1 MKDALFLAYRY
12 LAYHRIKTAIL
23 ITSITLIVFLP
34 TGLRVLVSQ
43 SEEQLKTR
51 AAATP
56 LIVGAKGSPLELVL
70 NSLYFEGDVPERMRY
85 QEVSRIDTTGLA
97 LAIPLY
103 VRFRAQEHPI
113 VGTTLEYFQYRGLR
127 LASGSSLT
135 TLGDCVLGARV
146 AEALG
151 AGPGDAV
158 VSSPENVFDLA
169 GVYPLRMH
177 VKGVLEYS
185 DSPDD
190 HAIFVDL
197 KTTWVIEGLVH
208 GHVDLSSPEAT
219 SQVLRVDSTNVVGNA
234 AVVQYQEIT
243 PDNIEEFHFHG
254 GQEEYPITAII
265 AAPPDQRSE
274 AILRGRYE
282 SPDDL
287 AQIVRPTTV
296 MDELLD
302 TVLTV
307 QTFVIAA
314 VVVVGISTLATAILV
329 FMLSLRLR
337 RREIE
342 TMRKIGGSPAR
353 IRWVMFSEVVV
364 VLVAGVIVAAG
375 LTVITSQFGSEAIR
389 AVIF

>member
-1 MKDALFLAYRY
+1 MKDALYLAWRY
-12 LAYHRIKTAIL
+12 LAYHKVKTAIL
-23 ITSITLIVFLP
+23 VTSITLIVFLP
-34 TGLRVLVSQ
+34 VGLRVLVSQ
-43 SEEQLKTR
+43 SEEQLTAR

-56 LIVGAKGSPLELVL
+56 LLVGAKGSPLELAL
-70 NSLYFEGDVPERMRY
+70 NSLYFEGDVPETMRY
-85 QEVSRIDTTGLA
+85 QEVTRIDTTGLA

-103 VRFRAQEHPI
+103 VRFRAQNYPI
-113 VGTTLEYFQYRGLR
+113 VGTTLEYFAFRGLSI
-127 LASGSSLT
+127 ASGSNLT

-151 AGPGDAV
+151 VGPGETV
-158 VSSPENVFDLA
+158 ISSPESVFDIA

-177 VKGVLEYS
+177 IKGVLAFS
-185 DSPDD
+185 DTPDD
-190 HAIFVDL
+190 DAIFVDL
-197 KTTWVIEGLVH
+197 KTAWVIEGLVH
-208 GHVDLSSPEAT
+208 GHVDLSSPQAAG
-219 SQVLRVDSTNVVGNA
+219 QVLRVDSTNVVGNA
-234 AVVQYQEIT
+234 ALVQYQEIT
-243 PDNIEEFHFHG
+243 PENIGEFHFHG
-254 GQEEYPITAII
+254 GQQEYPITAVITV
-265 AAPPDQRSE
+265 PPDLRSE
-274 AILRGRYE
+274 TILRGRYE

-287 AQIVRPTTV
+287 AQIVQPTAV

-342 TMRKIGGSPAR
+342 TMRKIGGSRAS
-353 IRWVMFSEVVV
+353 IGWVMVSEIVV
-364 VLVAGVIVAAG
+364 VLVAGVVLATG
-375 LTVITSQFGSEAIR
+375 LTVITSRFGSEAIR

>member
-1 MKDALFLAYRY
+1 MKDALYLAYRY

-23 ITSITLIVFLP
+23 VTSITLIVFLP

-43 SEEQLKTR
+43 SEEQLTSR

-56 LIVGAKGSPLELVL
+56 LLVGAKGSPLELVL

-85 QEVSRIDTTGLA
+85 QEVTRIDTTGLA
-97 LAIPLY
+97 LGIPLY

-113 VGTTLEYFQYRGLR
+113 VGTTLEYFDFRGLR
-127 LASGSSLT
+127 IASGTNLT

-146 AEALG
+146 AEALDL
-151 AGPGDAV
+151 GPGGTV

-177 VKGVLEYS
+177 VKGVLAFS

-208 GHVDLSSPEAT
+208 GHVDLSSPEAAG
-219 SQVLRVDSTNVVGNA
+219 QVLRVDSTNVVGNA

-243 PDNIEEFHFHG
+243 PENIHEFHFHG
-254 GQEEYPITAII
+254 GQEQYPVTAVIV
-265 AAPPDQRSE
+265 APPDQRSE

-282 SPDDL
+282 SPDDH
-287 AQIVRPTTV
+287 AQVVRPTDV
-296 MDELLD
+296 MDELLE

-314 VVVVGISTLATAILV
+314 VVVVGISTLATAVLV

-342 TMRKIGGSPAR
+342 TMRKIGGSRAS
-353 IRWVMFSEVVV
+353 IGWVMVSEIVV
-364 VLVAGVIVAAG
+364 VLAAGVLIAGG
-375 LTVITSQFGSEAIR
+375 LTVITSRFGSEAIR

>member
-12 LAYHRIKTAIL
+12 LAYHKIKTAIL
-23 ITSITLIVFLP
+23 VTSITLIVFLP

-43 SEEQLKTR
+43 SEEQLTSR

-70 NSLYFEGDVPERMRY
+70 NSLYFEGDVPETMRY

-127 LASGSSLT
+127 LASGSNLS
-135 TLGDCVLGARV
+135 TLGDCVLGAGV
-146 AEALG
+146 AKALG
-151 AGPGDAV
+151 VGPGGTV

-169 GVYPLRMH
+169 GVYPLRMN
-177 VKGVLEYS
+177 VKGVLEHS

-190 HAIFVDL
+190 QAIFVDL

-208 GHVDLSSPEAT
+208 GHADLSSPEAAA
-219 SQVLRVDSTNVVGNA
+219 QVLRVDSTNVVGNA

-243 PDNIEEFHFHG
+243 PDNIDEFHFHG
-254 GQEEYPITAII
+254 GQEQYPLTAILT
-265 AAPPDQRSE
+265 APPDQRSE

-314 VVVVGISTLATAILV
+314 VVIVGISTLATAILV

-353 IRWVMFSEVVV
+353 IWWVMVSEVVV
-364 VLVAGVIVAAG
+364 VLTVGVIIAAG
-375 LTVITSQFGSEAIR
+375 LTVVTSQFGSEAIR